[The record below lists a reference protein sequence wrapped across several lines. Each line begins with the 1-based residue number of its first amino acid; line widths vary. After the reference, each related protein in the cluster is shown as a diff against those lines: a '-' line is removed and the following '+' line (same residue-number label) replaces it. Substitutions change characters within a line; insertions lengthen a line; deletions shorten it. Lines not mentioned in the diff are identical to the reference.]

1 MNSYLS
7 VLFCAI
13 DIFSVCITYKKKK
26 RKEHTN
32 THTFL
37 GGSHIFQLN
46 ITLNFH
52 ISNIR
57 SHRITRNFF
66 IPFIFHS
73 NRNTVQVMEDQKF
86 ILLQIFKKVTCSDV
100 YIFYVVT
107 SLLLKFNRIN
117 DFSHGGHDGNKDTM
131 TGRTHCTS

>member
-1 MNSYLS
+1 MLS
-7 VLFCAI
+7 
-13 DIFSVCITYKKKK
+13 IFSRLALPIKN

-37 GGSHIFQLN
+37 EGSHISQLN
-46 ITLNFH
+46 IFLNFH
-52 ISNIR
+52 TSNFR
-57 SHRITRNFF
+57 FRRITRNFF

-73 NRNTVQVMEDQKF
+73 NSNTVQVMEDQKF
-86 ILLQIFKKVTCSDV
+86 ILLQIFKKMSCSDV

-117 DFSHGGHDGNKDTM
+117 DFSRRGNDGNKDTM
-131 TGRTHCTS
+131 TWRTHCMS

>member
-1 MNSYLS
+1 M
-7 VLFCAI
+7 LFCAI

-26 RKEHTN
+26 GKNTQ

-57 SHRITRNFF
+57 SHRITRSFF
-66 IPFIFHS
+66 IPFIFYS